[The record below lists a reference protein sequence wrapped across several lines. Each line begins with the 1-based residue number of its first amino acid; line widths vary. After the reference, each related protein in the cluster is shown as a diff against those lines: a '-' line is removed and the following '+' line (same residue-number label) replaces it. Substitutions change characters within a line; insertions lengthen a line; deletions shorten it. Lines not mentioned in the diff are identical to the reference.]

1 MNVQINKVDITT
13 CLKEGGFTLNPHT
26 HKWSRSGVNTLHGEL
41 PSTYISDNV
50 YSHGNIYVRK
60 KVD

>member
-1 MNVQINKVDITT
+1 MNVQMNKVSLTT
-13 CLKEGGFTLNPHT
+13 CLKEGGFELNPHT
-26 HKWSRSGVNTLHGEL
+26 HKWSRNVNTSHGEL
-41 PSTYISDNV
+41 PSTYVSDNV